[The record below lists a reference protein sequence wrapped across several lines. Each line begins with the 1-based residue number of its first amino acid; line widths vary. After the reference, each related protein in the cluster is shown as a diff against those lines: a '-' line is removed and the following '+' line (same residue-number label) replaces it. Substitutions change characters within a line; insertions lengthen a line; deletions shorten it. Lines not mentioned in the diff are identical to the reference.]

1 MGGGAL
7 RYDCGGH
14 RPGSARVRHSGATR
28 AIGKERVT
36 VRLIL
41 RKATLLVMLLGFTA
55 VVAAC
60 DNTIRGVGRD
70 IQETGDALEDA
81 TR

>member
-1 MGGGAL
+1 M
-7 RYDCGGH
+7 R
-14 RPGSARVRHSGATR
+14 S
-28 AIGKERVT
+28 
-36 VRLIL
+36 IL